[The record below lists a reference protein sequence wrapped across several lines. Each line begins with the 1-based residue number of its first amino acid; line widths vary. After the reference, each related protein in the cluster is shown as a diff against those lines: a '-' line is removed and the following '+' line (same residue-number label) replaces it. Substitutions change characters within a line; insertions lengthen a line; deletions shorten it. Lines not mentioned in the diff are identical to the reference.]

1 VVYYVLVFMVVVFWL
16 PELIFFVRNVY
27 FLLCILI
34 IHCGLPFV
42 YIMYKLCVSLV
53 MQLSKEMLPFFSVS
67 MFYVCF
73 SKLWEGFLVT
83 LIVWVQWGV
92 TAECFLSGTRQRNL

>member
-16 PELIFFVRNVY
+16 AELIFFVRNVY

-42 YIMYKLCVSLV
+42 YIMYKLCISLI
-53 MQLSKEMLPFFSVS
+53 MQLSKKMLLFFFLSACF
-67 MFYVCF
+67 MYAF

-83 LIVWVQWGV
+83 PIVWEQWGATV
-92 TAECFLSGTRQRNL
+92 GIRGIDCRS